1 MAEQLR
7 NGLPARAGMSGER
20 GTMDFNFTDE
30 QTMLRDTVASY
41 LADTYDFDKRR
52 AAVRSESGWRPQ
64 VWQAFANELGILG
77 APFAEEHG
85 GLGGG
90 AFENLVVM
98 EEFGKALVVEPYLGT
113 VVIGGG
119 FLKHANPSG
128 AAELIGKIIAGEAI
142 IAFAYAEPQG
152 RYNWADLK
160 TTARK
165 DGSGFVLN
173 GHKAVVVGAPWATHL
188 IVTARTAGGQRDEQG
203 VSVFIVEKSARG
215 VSTKDYPT
223 VDGSR
228 ASEVYFENVSVPAEA
243 QIGPH
248 DDALPLIA
256 RVMDEASAAVCA
268 EACGVLRRLQ
278 EDTVAYTRQRKQF
291 GQPISQFQVLQHRMV
306 DMFIGLEQSISMTY
320 MAHIRLNEE
329 DAEARSKGVAAARVQ
344 IGKALKFV
352 GQNAIQLHGGMGMT
366 DEMAIGHYFKRATI
380 LESMF
385 GNTDHHLARY
395 ETLSID
401 RAA

>member
-1 MAEQLR
+1 
-7 NGLPARAGMSGER
+7 
-20 GTMDFNFTDE
+20 MDFNFTDE

-64 VWQAFANELGILG
+64 VWQAFANALGILG

-165 DGSGFVLN
+165 DGDGFVLN
-173 GHKAVVVGAPWATHL
+173 GHKAVVVGASWATHL
-188 IVTARTAGGQRDEQG
+188 IVTARTGGGQRDEGG
-203 VSVFIVEKSARG
+203 VSVFLVDKSAKGIVTR
-215 VSTKDYPT
+215 DYPT
-223 VDGSR
+223 VDGAR
-228 ASEVYFENVSVPAEA
+228 ASEVYFENVSIPADALIGVEGGGLPLVNKVIDEATAAVGAEA
-243 QIGPH
+243 
-248 DDALPLIA
+248 
-256 RVMDEASAAVCA
+256 V
-268 EACGVLRRLQ
+268 GVLRKLH
-278 EDTVAYTRQRKQF
+278 EGTLDYARQRKQF
-291 GQPISQFQVLQHRMV
+291 GTAIASFQVLQHRMV
-306 DMFIGLEQSISMTY
+306 DMFIEVEQAVSMTY
-320 MAHIRLNEE
+320 MATIKLDENDDER
-329 DAEARSKGVAAARVQ
+329 AKAVSAAKVR
-344 IGKALKFV
+344 IGRACKFV
-352 GQNAIQLHGGMGMT
+352 GQNAIQIHGGMGMT
-366 DEMAIGHYFKRATI
+366 DELAIGHYFKRATLI
-380 LESMF
+380 EGLF
-385 GNTDHHLARY
+385 GSVDHHLRRY
-395 ETLSID
+395 EGLSFD
-401 RAA
+401 TAA